1 MKKIFNFLFTII
13 LLIFS
18 FYYANIVRN
27 FLKNKDP
34 LMQEIKSNQDKYFK
48 EPINAIITNKTI
60 IPGISGTKLNINAS
74 YQKLKKI
81 KKFDSS
87 SLVIDKVKPS
97 ISLTNNID
105 KYIINGNLNKKNISI
120 IISTNNLDIV
130 KYYENTNINFII
142 DKYFLLD
149 NLNYLNSITNNI
161 IIYQGNLIKNK
172 RINYCYETNINNL
185 NICSYYNLYTIV
197 PYIITHDYY
206 YNVYNTLEN
215 GKIFMFYL
223 NSNLDEFNI
232 LLKSISN
239 LNYNLVNID
248 KLIEE

>member
-13 LLIFS
+13 LLLFS

-34 LMQEIKSNQDKYFK
+34 LMQEIKSNQSKYFK
-48 EPINAIITNKTI
+48 EPINALITNNTI

-81 KKFDSS
+81 KKFDNS
-87 SLVIDKVKPS
+87 SLIIDKVKPN

-185 NICSYYNLYTIV
+185 NICSYYNLYTII
-197 PYIITHDYY
+197 PNIITHDYY

-232 LLKSISN
+232 LLKSINN
-239 LNYNLVNID
+239 LNYNLVSID

>member
-18 FYYANIVRN
+18 FYYANIVKN

-34 LMQEIKSNQDKYFK
+34 LMQEIKSNQDKYYK

-81 KKFDSS
+81 KKFDPS
-87 SLVIDKVKPS
+87 SLIIDKVKPS

-120 IISTNNLDIV
+120 IISTNNLEIV
-130 KYYENTNINFII
+130 KYYENTNISFII
-142 DKYFLLD
+142 NKYFLLD

-161 IIYQGNLIKNK
+161 IIYQGNLNKNK

-185 NICSYYNLYTIV
+185 NICSYYNLYTIT
-197 PYIITHDYY
+197 PNIITHDYY

-239 LNYNLVNID
+239 LNYNLVSID

>member
-34 LMQEIKSNQDKYFK
+34 LMQEIKSKQNKYFK

-120 IISTNNLDIV
+120 IISTNNLEIV
-130 KYYENTNINFII
+130 KYYKNTNINFII

-161 IIYQGNLIKNK
+161 IIYQSNLIKNP

-206 YNVYNTLEN
+206 YNVYNNLEN

-239 LNYNLVNID
+239 LNYNLVSID

>member
-18 FYYANIVRN
+18 FYYANIVKN

-34 LMQEIKSNQDKYFK
+34 LMQEIKSNQDKYYK

-81 KKFDSS
+81 KKFDNS
-87 SLVIDKVKPS
+87 SLIIDKVKPS

-130 KYYENTNINFII
+130 KYYKNTNINFII

-239 LNYNLVNID
+239 LNYNLVSID

>member
-13 LLIFS
+13 LLLFS

-34 LMQEIKSNQDKYFK
+34 LMQEIKSKQSKYFK
-48 EPINAIITNKTI
+48 EPINAIITNNTI

-81 KKFDSS
+81 KKFDNS
-87 SLVIDKVKPS
+87 SLIIDKVKPN

-120 IISTNNLDIV
+120 IISTNNLEII

-185 NICSYYNLYTIV
+185 NICSYYNLYTII
-197 PYIITHDYY
+197 PTIITHDYY

-239 LNYNLVNID
+239 LNYNLVSID

>member
-34 LMQEIKSNQDKYFK
+34 LMQEIKSKQNKYYK

-87 SLVIDKVKPS
+87 SLIIDKVKPS

-120 IISTNNLDIV
+120 IISTNNLEIV
-130 KYYENTNINFII
+130 KYYKNTNISFII
-142 DKYFLLD
+142 NKYFLLD

-185 NICSYYNLYTIV
+185 NICSYYNLYTII
-197 PYIITHDYY
+197 PNIITHDYY

-239 LNYNLVNID
+239 LNYNLVSID

>member
-13 LLIFS
+13 LLLFS

-27 FLKNKDP
+27 FLKNQDP
-34 LMQEIKSNQDKYFK
+34 LMQEIKSNKSKYFK
-48 EPINAIITNKTI
+48 EPINAIITNNTI

-81 KKFDSS
+81 KKFDNS
-87 SLVIDKVKPS
+87 SLIIDKVKPN

-120 IISTNNLDIV
+120 IISTNNLDII

-185 NICSYYNLYTIV
+185 NICSYYNLYTII
-197 PYIITHDYY
+197 PNIITHDYY

-239 LNYNLVNID
+239 LNYNLVSID

>member
-34 LMQEIKSNQDKYFK
+34 LMQEIKSNQDKYYK

-81 KKFDSS
+81 KKFDNS
-87 SLVIDKVKPS
+87 SLIIDKVKPS

-130 KYYENTNINFII
+130 KYYKNTNINFII

-185 NICSYYNLYTIV
+185 NIKWYYFILPVLVIL
-197 PYIITHDYY
+197 IIL
-206 YNVYNTLEN
+206 V
-215 GKIFMFYL
+215 I
-223 NSNLDEFNI
+223 I
-232 LLKSISN
+232 LKKKKRDDL
-239 LNYNLVNID
+239 
-248 KLIEE
+248 

>member
-18 FYYANIVRN
+18 FYYANIVKN

-34 LMQEIKSNQDKYFK
+34 LMQEIKSNQDKYYK

-81 KKFDSS
+81 KKFDNS
-87 SLVIDKVKPS
+87 SLIIDKVKPS

-105 KYIINGNLNKKNISI
+105 KYIINGNLKKKNISI
-120 IISTNNLDIV
+120 IISTNNLEIV
-130 KYYENTNINFII
+130 KYYKNTNISFII
-142 DKYFLLD
+142 NKYFLLD

-185 NICSYYNLYTIV
+185 NICSYYNLYTII
-197 PYIITHDYY
+197 PNIITHDYY

-239 LNYNLVNID
+239 LNYNLVSID

>member
-18 FYYANIVRN
+18 FYYANIVKN

-34 LMQEIKSNQDKYFK
+34 LMQEIKSNQDKYYK

-81 KKFDSS
+81 KKFDNS
-87 SLVIDKVKPS
+87 SLIIDKVKPS

-120 IISTNNLDIV
+120 IISTNNLEIV

-185 NICSYYNLYTIV
+185 NICSYYNLYTIT
-197 PYIITHDYY
+197 PNIITHDYY

-239 LNYNLVNID
+239 LNYNLVSID

>member
-34 LMQEIKSNQDKYFK
+34 LMQEIKSKQNKYYK
-48 EPINAIITNKTI
+48 EPIDAIITNKTI

-87 SLVIDKVKPS
+87 SLIIDKVKPS

-120 IISTNNLDIV
+120 IISTNNLEIV
-130 KYYENTNINFII
+130 KYYKNTNINFII

-185 NICSYYNLYTIV
+185 NICSYYNLYTII
-197 PYIITHDYY
+197 PNIITHDYY

-239 LNYNLVNID
+239 LNYNLVSID